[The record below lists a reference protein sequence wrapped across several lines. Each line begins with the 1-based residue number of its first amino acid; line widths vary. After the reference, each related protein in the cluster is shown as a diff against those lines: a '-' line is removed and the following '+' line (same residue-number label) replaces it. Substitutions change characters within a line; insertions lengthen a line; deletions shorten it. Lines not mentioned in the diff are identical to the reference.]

1 MVKDTNYMNEVKQY
15 ALSLKNMKLTDGDKA
30 DKITD
35 YILNLKGKDK
45 KGIEFDVKDN
55 TKKFLLV
62 SIKPYLIENKI
73 FKNNDYVDKVNSR
86 ELYDRIMKQTTKNR
100 IEKGSVDVDMD
111 TIEKLLKLKCNK
123 KLNFDTEE
131 YEVELYSLYIYLLF
145 TSGLRTNEITENDF
159 SIVDKNTIKPKRISK
174 SFNKEFDG
182 DAIVNLLI
190 PSTEWIALFNNLQN
204 RIKDKKMYQSSLSSG
219 ITRKLKTIQ
228 TGLTGHTLRKLY
240 LAYHLQIKKTDTD
253 KLPSLTTQKLL
264 NHQGEAGSVYYN
276 GAVKIT
282 GELKDIIDNTDY
294 SKYTIAK
301 LKDVLKS
308 KNIPFKSNT
317 KKAELIKLLNC

>member
-1 MVKDTNYMNEVKQY
+1 MNEVKQY

-45 KGIEFDVKDN
+45 KGITFDVKDN
-55 TKKFLLV
+55 TKKYLLV
-62 SIKPYLIENKI
+62 NIKSYLIDNKI
-73 FKNNDYVDKVNSR
+73 FKNNDFVDKVNSR

-100 IEKGSVDVDMD
+100 DEKGSIDVDMD

-123 KLNFDTEE
+123 KLNFDTEQ

-159 SIVDKNTIKPKRISK
+159 SIVDKNKIKPNRISK
-174 SFNKEFDG
+174 KEYDG
-182 DAIVNLLI
+182 DGIVNLLI
-190 PSTEWIALFNNLQN
+190 PSTEWITLFNNLQN
-204 RIKDKKMYQSSLSSG
+204 RIKDKKLSQSTLSSG

-240 LAYHLQIKKTDTD
+240 LAYHLQIKKTDAD

-282 GELKDIIDNTDY
+282 GELKDVIDNTDY

-317 KKAELIKLLNC
+317 KKAELLKLLDC

>member
-45 KGIEFDVKDN
+45 KGIAFDVKDN
-55 TKKFLLV
+55 TKKYLLV
-62 SIKPYLIENKI
+62 NIKSYLIDNKI
-73 FKNNDYVDKVNSR
+73 FKNNDFVDKVNSR

-100 IEKGSVDVDMD
+100 DEKGSIDVDMD

-123 KLNFDTEE
+123 KLNFDTEQ

-159 SIVDKNTIKPKRISK
+159 SIVDKNKIKPNRISK
-174 SFNKEFDG
+174 KEYDG
-182 DAIVNLLI
+182 DGIVNLLI
-190 PSTEWIALFNNLQN
+190 PSTEWITLFNNLQN
-204 RIKDKKMYQSSLSSG
+204 RIKDKKLSQSTLSSG

-240 LAYHLQIKKTDTD
+240 LAYHLQIKKTDAD

-282 GELKDIIDNTDY
+282 GELKDVIDNTDY

-317 KKAELIKLLNC
+317 KKAELLKLLDC